1 MDKLDAL
8 SSFAALAQETR
19 LDVLKLLIKAGEQGM
34 SAGEIGEQ
42 LGIKQNTMSAN
53 LNNLAR
59 TNLVTNKREGRS
71 IRYYANFSGIRELI
85 GFLMEDCCGG
95 NPEICSPLLEQLKCP

>member
-8 SSFAALAQETR
+8 SSFAALGQETR
-19 LDVLKLLIKAGEQGM
+19 LDVLRLIIKAGEQGM
-34 SAGEIGEQ
+34 SAGEIGDH

-53 LNNLAR
+53 LAVLAR

-71 IRYYANFSGIRELI
+71 IRYYANFAGIRELI
-85 GFLMEDCCGG
+85 GFLMKDCCGG
-95 NPEICSPLLEQLKCP
+95 NPEICNPLLEQLKCP

>member
-19 LDVLKLLIKAGEQGM
+19 LDVLKLLIKAGEQGL

-53 LNNLAR
+53 LAVLAR
-59 TNLVTNKREGRS
+59 TNLVSNKREGRS
-71 IRYYANFSGIRELI
+71 IRYYANFAGIRELI

-95 NPEICSPLLEQLKCP
+95 NPEICEPLLEQMKCP

>member
-1 MDKLDAL
+1 MDKFNAL

-19 LDVLKLLIKAGEQGM
+19 LDVLKLLIKAGEQGL

-53 LNNLAR
+53 LAVLAR
-59 TNLVTNKREGRS
+59 TNLVSNKREGRS
-71 IRYYANFSGIRELI
+71 IRYYANFAGIRELI

-95 NPEICSPLLEQLKCP
+95 NPEICAPLLEQMKCP

>member
-19 LDVLKLLIKAGEQGM
+19 LDVLKLLIKAGEQGL

-53 LNNLAR
+53 LAVLAR
-59 TNLVTNKREGRS
+59 TNLVSNKREGRS
-71 IRYYANFSGIRELI
+71 IRYYANFAGIRELI

-95 NPEICSPLLEQLKCP
+95 NPEICAPLLEQMKCP

>member
-8 SSFAALAQETR
+8 SSFAALGQETR
-19 LDVLKLLIKAGEQGM
+19 LDVLRLLIKAGEQGM
-34 SAGEIGEQ
+34 SAGEIGDY

-53 LNNLAR
+53 LAVLAR

-71 IRYYANFSGIRELI
+71 IRYYANFAGIRELI

-95 NPEICSPLLEQLKCP
+95 NPEICNPLLEQLKCP

>member
-8 SSFAALAQETR
+8 SSFAALGQETR
-19 LDVLKLLIKAGEQGM
+19 LDVLRLIIKAGEQGM
-34 SAGEIGEQ
+34 SAGEIGDH

-53 LNNLAR
+53 LAVLAR

-71 IRYYANFSGIRELI
+71 IRYYANFAGIRELI
-85 GFLMEDCCGG
+85 GFLMKDCCDG
-95 NPEICSPLLEQLKCP
+95 NPEICNPLLEQLKCP

>member
-8 SSFAALAQETR
+8 SSFAALGQETR
-19 LDVLKLLIKAGEQGM
+19 LDVLRLLIKAGEQGM
-34 SAGEIGEQ
+34 SAGEIGDH

-53 LNNLAR
+53 LAVLAR

-71 IRYYANFSGIRELI
+71 IRYYANFAGIRELI

-95 NPEICSPLLEQLKCP
+95 TPEICNPLLEQLKCP

>member
-1 MDKLDAL
+1 MDKLSAL
-8 SSFAALAQETR
+8 SSFAALGQETR
-19 LDVLKLLIKAGEQGM
+19 LDVLKLLIKAGEQGL

-53 LNNLAR
+53 LGVLAR
-59 TNLVTNKREGRS
+59 TNLVSNKREGRS
-71 IRYYANFSGIRELI
+71 IRYYANFAGIRELI

-95 NPEICSPLLEQLKCP
+95 NPEICEPLLEQMKCP

>member
-1 MDKLDAL
+1 
-8 SSFAALAQETR
+8 
-19 LDVLKLLIKAGEQGM
+19 M
-34 SAGEIGEQ
+34 SAGEIGDH

-53 LNNLAR
+53 LAVLAR

-71 IRYYANFSGIRELI
+71 IRYYANFAGIRELI

-95 NPEICSPLLEQLKCP
+95 NPEICNPLLEQLKCP

>member
-19 LDVLKLLIKAGEQGM
+19 LDVLKLLIKAGEQGL
-34 SAGEIGEQ
+34 SAGEIGER
-42 LGIKQNTMSAN
+42 LSIKQNTMSAN
-53 LNNLAR
+53 LAVLAR
-59 TNLVTNKREGRS
+59 TNLVSNKREGRS
-71 IRYYANFSGIRELI
+71 IRYYANFVGIRELI

-95 NPEICSPLLEQLKCP
+95 NPEICEPLLEQMKCP

>member
-19 LDVLKLLIKAGEQGM
+19 LDVLKLLIKAGEQGL
-34 SAGEIGEQ
+34 SAGEIGER
-42 LGIKQNTMSAN
+42 LSIKQNTMSAN
-53 LNNLAR
+53 LAVLAR
-59 TNLVTNKREGRS
+59 TNLVSNKREGRS
-71 IRYYANFSGIRELI
+71 IRYYANFAGIRELI

-95 NPEICSPLLEQLKCP
+95 NPEICEPLLEQMKCP

>member
-1 MDKLDAL
+1 MDKLNAL

-19 LDVLKLLIKAGEQGM
+19 LDVLKLLIKAGEQGL
-34 SAGEIGEQ
+34 SAGEIGEH

-53 LNNLAR
+53 LGVLAR
-59 TNLVTNKREGRS
+59 TNLVSNKREGRS
-71 IRYYANFSGIRELI
+71 IRYYANFAGIRELI

-95 NPEICSPLLEQLKCP
+95 NPEICEPLLEQMKCP